1 MVKVLG
7 ILKKWSLYLIG
18 DFSPV
23 ILDSEAFASKT
34 KLLFDKKCF
43 HQHLQ
48 KSKDKFISRR
58 AKNRGTT
65 FIQWT
70 CHSLVLMQLYDWVA
84 WLPSLDGSQHRHFS
98 GLRQLKINSQLLII
112 TFFWVLR
119 QLESSPLNQT
129 NSLHLRLLFQNYTFS
144 YCHFSFYPKV
154 FELLKIATK
163 IFANIKN
170 PITKCMESVVRYCRS
185 KPSFR
190 ENSITV
196 CWTVKKAGQENFLKK
211 VDIFIISYRFL

>member
-48 KSKDKFISRR
+48 KLKDKLISRR

-70 CHSLVLMQLYDWVA
+70 CHSWFLCNCYNRVA
-84 WLPSLDGSQHRHFS
+84 WFSILDGSQHRHFS
-98 GLRQLKINSQLLII
+98 GLRWRENQFSTLVLYRFFDFESTGKAGTCNLII
-112 TFFWVLR
+112 CIISKKRFFD
-119 QLESSPLNQT
+119 
-129 NSLHLRLLFQNYTFS
+129 
-144 YCHFSFYPKV
+144 KV
-154 FELLKIATK
+154 
-163 IFANIKN
+163 
-170 PITKCMESVVRYCRS
+170 YYWRS
-185 KPSFR
+185 KS
-190 ENSITV
+190 SISLLSV
-196 CWTVKKAGQENFLKK
+196 W
-211 VDIFIISYRFL
+211 

>member
-48 KSKDKFISRR
+48 KLKDKLISRR

-70 CHSLVLMQLYDWVA
+70 CHSLILMQLYDWVA
-84 WLPSLDGSQHRHFS
+84 WLSSLDGSQHRHFS
-98 GLRQLKINSQLLII
+98 GLRQEKIKSQLSYYIVFLS
-112 TFFWVLR
+112 LR
-119 QLESSPLNQT
+119 QLEIISVESEQFSTSPIT
-129 NSLHLRLLFQNYTFS
+129 FSEYIFS
-144 YCHFSFYPKV
+144 YCYHSFYPNFYPKV
-154 FELLKIATK
+154 L
-163 IFANIKN
+163 N
-170 PITKCMESVVRYCRS
+170 C
-185 KPSFR
+185 
-190 ENSITV
+190 
-196 CWTVKKAGQENFLKK
+196 
-211 VDIFIISYRFL
+211 

>member
-48 KSKDKFISRR
+48 KLKDKLISRR

-70 CHSLVLMQLYDWVA
+70 CHSLILMQLYDWVA
-84 WLPSLDGSQHRHFS
+84 WLSSLDGSQHRHFS
-98 GLRQLKINSQLLII
+98 GLKQVKINSQLSYYNVFLS
-112 TFFWVLR
+112 LR
-119 QLESSPLNQT
+119 QLEKLT
-129 NSLHLRLLFQNYTFS
+129 RKH
-144 YCHFSFYPKV
+144 
-154 FELLKIATK
+154 
-163 IFANIKN
+163 
-170 PITKCMESVVRYCRS
+170 
-185 KPSFR
+185 
-190 ENSITV
+190 
-196 CWTVKKAGQENFLKK
+196 
-211 VDIFIISYRFL
+211 ISYFRYILNCRKRSLYFPVHLWSNFS

>member
-1 MVKVLG
+1 MVLG
-7 ILKKWSLYLIG
+7 ILKNDPLYLIG

-48 KSKDKFISRR
+48 KSKDKLISRR

-98 GLRQLKINSQLLII
+98 GLRWVKINSQLSYYNVFFKLASTGNDSYLNNPLPTSQI
-112 TFFWVLR
+112 TFSEYIFFL
-119 QLESSPLNQT
+119 LL
-129 NSLHLRLLFQNYTFS
+129 SLFLSQLLFQS
-144 YCHFSFYPKV
+144 

-163 IFANIKN
+163 IFANIKK
-170 PITKCMESVVRYCRS
+170 PITKCMESVVRYCLS

-190 ENSITV
+190 ENSIIVSLTI
-196 CWTVKKAGQENFLKK
+196 KK
-211 VDIFIISYRFL
+211 VGQ

>member
-34 KLLFDKKCF
+34 KLLFDKKCL
-43 HQHLQ
+43 HKHLQ
-48 KSKDKFISRR
+48 KSKDKSISRR

-70 CHSLVLMQLYDWVA
+70 CHSLILMQLYDWVA
-84 WLPSLDGSQHRHFS
+84 WLPSLDGLQHRQFS
-98 GLRQLKINSQLLII
+98 GLRQLKINSQLSYYIV
-112 TFFWVLR
+112 FWVLR
-119 QLESSPLNQT
+119 QLGIISIESDPFPTSQIT
-129 NSLHLRLLFQNYTFS
+129 FSEYTFS

-154 FELLKIATK
+154 L
-163 IFANIKN
+163 N
-170 PITKCMESVVRYCRS
+170 C
-185 KPSFR
+185 
-190 ENSITV
+190 
-196 CWTVKKAGQENFLKK
+196 
-211 VDIFIISYRFL
+211 

>member
-48 KSKDKFISRR
+48 KLKDKLISRR

-70 CHSLVLMQLYDWVA
+70 CHSLILMQLYDWVA
-84 WLPSLDGSQHRHFS
+84 WLSSLDGSQHRHFS
-98 GLRQLKINSQLLII
+98 GLRQLKIKSQLSYYIVFSCLSQPGKQVLAISLYLSSAKYII
-112 TFFWVLR
+112 D
-119 QLESSPLNQT
+119 
-129 NSLHLRLLFQNYTFS
+129 
-144 YCHFSFYPKV
+144 KV
-154 FELLKIATK
+154 
-163 IFANIKN
+163 
-170 PITKCMESVVRYCRS
+170 YYWRS
-185 KPSFR
+185 KS
-190 ENSITV
+190 SISLLSV
-196 CWTVKKAGQENFLKK
+196 W
-211 VDIFIISYRFL
+211 